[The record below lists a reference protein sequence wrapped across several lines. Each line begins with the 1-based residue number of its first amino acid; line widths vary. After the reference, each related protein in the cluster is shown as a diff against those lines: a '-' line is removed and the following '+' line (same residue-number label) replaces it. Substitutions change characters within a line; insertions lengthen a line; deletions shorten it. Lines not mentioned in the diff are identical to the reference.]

1 MTRAATGNEVKMIT
15 QGIHLDITP
24 AIDAY
29 CRDKFNKACSHADP
43 RDIREVDVRCS
54 ARGGEES
61 RGGHEHRTEVTV
73 LMARGATIHAED
85 AGDNLYGTIDAC
97 ADKVARAMRK
107 HKEKHSAKGER
118 HAGHAGSAKD
128 AIYAEATAEDDDD
141 DVPAAA

>member
-1 MTRAATGNEVKMIT
+1 MKMIT
-15 QGIHLDITP
+15 QGIHLEITP

-29 CRDKFNKACSHADP
+29 CRDKFNKACSHVDP
-43 RDIREVDVRCS
+43 RDVREVDVRCS
-54 ARGGEES
+54 ARGGEDS

-73 LMARGATIHAED
+73 LMARGASIHAEE
-85 AGDNLYGTIDAC
+85 AGENLYSTIDAC

-128 AIYAEATAEDDDD
+128 AIYAEATAGEDED